1 MAGLLNINLK
11 INGVDTAVA
20 SIEDLEMALSD
31 AKKEL
36 KTLQVGSEPF
46 NTLARDIQ
54 GAESRLK
61 TINKELEGLEPAQ
74 KAEGFVK
81 LGEGIVGAFAV
92 ATTALSA
99 FGVESE
105 DVAQAQLK
113 AQQLITVALGARQ
126 IAEASLQIKIVATT
140 ISQKAQTLAT
150 TAQTAAMRALFTV
163 IAANPIGALVTVL
176 AAAAAAA
183 YAFSQSTDDA
193 AQAQKD
199 LNKAL
204 TEGQKKAKEQTVT
217 LTTLQT
223 ILNDTTATES
233 ARKEALEQVQK
244 ILPSLNGLEL
254 DRADNMD
261 TINTAIQEQIRL
273 IGEQTKAEALRQL
286 IIQKEQELVE
296 KNAESASNY
305 ISYWEEFGN
314 YLKNF
319 GNPITAQFDNVLT
332 SVGNKNKALGRE
344 QDNLNDLYSQYN
356 TILNNVLT
364 NQGKSN
370 EETRKA
376 AEAAK
381 KEQEAIRKRNEARQA
396 AIKAL
401 RDEITSRVTLAEVV
415 KGDLDDPNL
424 IKEIRERINR
434 YQEEI
439 NKLYQPESQVV
450 KEYKDLFVTSFDD
463 IANLFKG
470 GTVNFF
476 TDIQGIFQEL
486 SQNGYTYLDENGN
499 AVKASFEEVS
509 GVLVGILNEAQNEI
523 AKNLREGVIN
533 EEQFGFFQGVIDNYR
548 TLTEEFQKEPRVFGE
563 DTIQKAD
570 ELEKAL
576 FNILGNTQRLY
587 GEFENLGTDIDI
599 TSINAQIDDLN
610 DKWEKGYLGKDKAW
624 YDEALS
630 YLTGLRDGLYEIR
643 EIPAPDV
650 DLTTALDN
658 LETLRE
664 KYIQDFTAILVKRDE
679 YVNGWEKSDEREAA
693 AYKEAE
699 TRVDNII
706 NLQRQLIISNQNL
719 IAVRKAAIDTEGEFL
734 VLQEQAQRAFV
745 SNNRQAIFELLA
757 QQEFFVKKERVF
769 GEQRQLEA
777 NRLFA
782 VLSNL
787 GIDAAQIE
795 GEERIALLQEY
806 YTFLE
811 ERNQTANDNIKK
823 QNQEVYDSLKDNFRQ
838 IGETARTGVDVFRQY
853 IEVQIEQLNAEEKIQ
868 LDKIVGDNEY
878 ANQKRIELAEEY
890 EEKRKALTKKG
901 QIAQLR
907 LTQASALANV
917 ADAITKA
924 LTAGPVI
931 GQILAGITAGIGL
944 AQVGV
949 IQKQIGNVR
958 ALAMGGLLQGP
969 SHASGG
975 IMIGSNVLAE
985 GGEAVINKRTTLEYR
1000 TLLSGLNQSGGNGRP
1015 LISTPYDDTR
1025 LIEALNQS
1033 NRNTPLRAY
1042 VVERDITT
1050 SQEVNKRLNQLSK
1063 F

>member
-20 SIEDLEMALSD
+20 SIEDLETALSD

-54 GAESRLK
+54 GAESKLK

-204 TEGQKKAKEQTVT
+204 TDGQKKAKEQTVT

-223 ILNDTTATES
+223 ILNDTAATENT
-233 ARKEALEQVQK
+233 RKEALIQLQK
-244 ILPSLNGLEL
+244 IIPSLNGLEL
-254 DRADNMD
+254 DRADSID
-261 TINTAIQEQIRL
+261 VINTAIQNQIVL
-273 IGEQTKAEALRQL
+273 IGQQTKAEALRQL

-319 GNPITAQFDNVLT
+319 GNPVTTQFDNVLT
-332 SVGNKNKALGRE
+332 SVGNKNKALGKE
-344 QDNLNDLYSQYN
+344 QDNLNDLYKQYN
-356 TILNNVLT
+356 AILGDVLS
-364 NQGKSN
+364 NQNQSN
-370 EETRKA
+370 EEARKA
-376 AEAAK
+376 AEAAR
-381 KEQEAIRKRNEARQA
+381 KEQEAIRRRNEARQA
-396 AIKAL
+396 AIKSL
-401 RDEITSRVTLAEVV
+401 RDEISSRVVLAEVI
-415 KGDLDDPNL
+415 KNDLDSPEL
-424 IKEIRERINR
+424 VKEIQERINV
-434 YQEEI
+434 YQQEIDKLFKPNEE
-439 NKLYQPESQVV
+439 VV
-450 KEYKDLFVTSFDD
+450 ANFNDLFVTSFDNV
-463 IANLFKG
+463 ANLLKG
-470 GTVNFF
+470 GTANFF
-476 TDIQGIFQEL
+476 TDIQNLFNDL
-486 SQNGYTYLDENGN
+486 SANGFTYLDENGN
-499 AVKASFEEVS
+499 AVVASFEQIS
-509 GVLVGILNEAQNEI
+509 SVLIGTLNSAQNEI
-523 AKNLREGVIN
+523 AKNLREGVIKP
-533 EEQFGFFQGVIDNYR
+533 EEYAFFQGIIDNYR
-548 TLTEEFQKEPRVFGE
+548 TLTQEFQKEPKVFG
-563 DTIQKAD
+563 DNTLQKAD
-570 ELEKAL
+570 ELEKVL
-576 FNILGNTQRLY
+576 FNILGNTQTLFQEIESDGDELFKI
-587 GEFENLGTDIDI
+587 GEIQ
-599 TSINAQIDDLN
+599 AP
-610 DKWEKGYLGKDKAW
+610 
-624 YDEALS
+624 
-630 YLTGLRDGLYEIR
+630 EI
-643 EIPAPDV
+643 
-650 DLTTALDN
+650 DLTTALSN

-664 KYIQDFTAILVKRDE
+664 KYIQDFAAILVKRKE
-679 YVNGWEKSDEREAA
+679 YTKAFSDGEEREAA

-699 TRVDNII
+699 TRIDNII
-706 NLQRQLIISNQNL
+706 NLQRQLILTNQNL
-719 IAVRKAAIDTEGEFL
+719 IQVRKAAVDTEGEFITK
-734 VLQEQAQRAFV
+734 QEQAQYAFLI
-745 SNNRQAIFELLA
+745 NNKEQVFELLKLNNLRIRVDEEYGEGRIKA
-757 QQEFFVKKERVF
+757 AERLNETLKEI
-769 GEQRQLEA
+769 GIDATQLEA
-777 NRLFA
+777 
-782 VLSNL
+782 
-787 GIDAAQIE
+787 
-795 GEERIALLQEY
+795 EERLSLLDLYVIYQ
-806 YTFLE
+806 
-811 ERNQTANDNIKK
+811 KK
-823 QNQEVYDSLKDNFRQ
+823 SLDELKKVQKENNKELYEDLKDNFRQ
-838 IGETARTGVDVFRQY
+838 IGETARTGVDIFRQY
-853 IEVQIEQLNAEEKIQ
+853 LEVQIEQLNAEEKIQ

-878 ANQKRIELAEEY
+878 ANQKRLELQEEY

-917 ADAITKA
+917 ADAVTKA

-931 GQILAGITAGIGL
+931 GQILAAFTAGIGL

-949 IQKQIGNVR
+949 IQKQIGNVKS
-958 ALAMGGLLQGP
+958 LGLGGLLQGP

-975 IMIGSNVLAE
+975 IMLGANVLAE
-985 GGEAVINKRTTLEYR
+985 GGEAVMNKRTTLQYR
-1000 TLLSGLNQSGGNGRP
+1000 SLLSQLNQSGGNGRA

-1025 LIEALNQS
+1025 LIEALNQT
-1033 NRNTPLRAY
+1033 NRNTPIRAY

>member
-20 SIEDLEMALSD
+20 SIEDLETALSD

-54 GAESRLK
+54 GAESKLK

-204 TEGQKKAKEQTVT
+204 TDGQKKAKEQTVT

-223 ILNDTTATES
+223 ILNDTAATENT
-233 ARKEALEQVQK
+233 RKEALIQLQK
-244 ILPSLNGLEL
+244 IIPSLNGLEL
-254 DRADNMD
+254 DRADSID
-261 TINTAIQEQIRL
+261 VINTAIQNQIVL
-273 IGEQTKAEALRQL
+273 IGQQTKAEALRQL

-319 GNPITAQFDNVLT
+319 GNPVTTQFDNVLT
-332 SVGNKNKALGRE
+332 SLGNKNKALGKE
-344 QDNLNDLYSQYN
+344 QDNLNDLYKQYN
-356 TILNNVLT
+356 AILGDVLS
-364 NQGKSN
+364 NQNQSN
-370 EETRKA
+370 EEARKA
-376 AEAAK
+376 AEAAR
-381 KEQEAIRKRNEARQA
+381 KEQEAIRRRNEARQA
-396 AIKAL
+396 AIKSL
-401 RDEITSRVTLAEVV
+401 RDEISSRVVLAEVI
-415 KGDLDDPNL
+415 KNDLDSPEL
-424 IKEIRERINR
+424 VKEIQERINV
-434 YQEEI
+434 YQQEIDKLFKPNEE
-439 NKLYQPESQVV
+439 VV
-450 KEYKDLFVTSFDD
+450 ANFNDLFVTSFDNV
-463 IANLFKG
+463 ANLLKG
-470 GTVNFF
+470 GTANFF
-476 TDIQGIFQEL
+476 TDIQNLFNDL
-486 SQNGYTYLDENGN
+486 SANGFTYLDENGN
-499 AVKASFEEVS
+499 AVVASFEQIS
-509 GVLVGILNEAQNEI
+509 SVLIGTLNSAQNEI
-523 AKNLREGVIN
+523 AKNLREGVIKP
-533 EEQFGFFQGVIDNYR
+533 EEYAFFQGIIDNYR
-548 TLTEEFQKEPRVFGE
+548 TLTQEFQKEPKVFG
-563 DTIQKAD
+563 DNTLQKAD
-570 ELEKAL
+570 ELEKVL
-576 FNILGNTQRLY
+576 FNILGNTQTLFQEIESDGDELFKI
-587 GEFENLGTDIDI
+587 GEIQ
-599 TSINAQIDDLN
+599 AP
-610 DKWEKGYLGKDKAW
+610 
-624 YDEALS
+624 
-630 YLTGLRDGLYEIR
+630 EI
-643 EIPAPDV
+643 
-650 DLTTALDN
+650 DLTTALSN

-664 KYIQDFTAILVKRDE
+664 KYIQDFAAILVKRKE
-679 YVNGWEKSDEREAA
+679 YTKAFSDGEEREAA

-699 TRVDNII
+699 TRIDNII
-706 NLQRQLIISNQNL
+706 NLQRQLILTNQNL
-719 IAVRKAAIDTEGEFL
+719 IQVRKAAVDTEGEFITK
-734 VLQEQAQRAFV
+734 QEQAQYAFLI
-745 SNNRQAIFELLA
+745 NNKEQVFELLKLNNLRIRVDEEYGEGRIKA
-757 QQEFFVKKERVF
+757 AERLNETLKEI
-769 GEQRQLEA
+769 GIDATQLEA
-777 NRLFA
+777 
-782 VLSNL
+782 
-787 GIDAAQIE
+787 
-795 GEERIALLQEY
+795 EERLSLLDLYVIYQ
-806 YTFLE
+806 
-811 ERNQTANDNIKK
+811 KK
-823 QNQEVYDSLKDNFRQ
+823 SLDELKKVQKENNKELYEDLKDNFRQ
-838 IGETARTGVDVFRQY
+838 IGETARTGVDIFRQY
-853 IEVQIEQLNAEEKIQ
+853 LEVQIEQLNAEEKIQ

-878 ANQKRIELAEEY
+878 ANQKRLELQEEY

-917 ADAITKA
+917 ADAVTKA

-931 GQILAGITAGIGL
+931 GQILAAFTAGIGL

-949 IQKQIGNVR
+949 IQKQIGNVKS
-958 ALAMGGLLQGP
+958 LGLGGLLQGP

-975 IMIGSNVLAE
+975 IMLGANVLAE
-985 GGEAVINKRTTLEYR
+985 GGEAVMNKRTTLQYR
-1000 TLLSGLNQSGGNGRP
+1000 SLLSQLNQSGGNGRA

-1025 LIEALNQS
+1025 LIEALNQT
-1033 NRNTPLRAY
+1033 NRNTPIRAY

>member
-20 SIEDLEMALSD
+20 SIEDLETALSD

-54 GAESRLK
+54 GAESKLK

-204 TEGQKKAKEQTVT
+204 TDGQKKAKEQTVT

-223 ILNDTTATES
+223 ILNDTAATENT
-233 ARKEALEQVQK
+233 RKEALIQLQK
-244 ILPSLNGLEL
+244 IIPSLNGLEL
-254 DRADNMD
+254 DRADSID
-261 TINTAIQEQIRL
+261 VINTAIQNQIVL
-273 IGEQTKAEALRQL
+273 IGQQTKAEALRQL

-319 GNPITAQFDNVLT
+319 GNPVTTQFDNVLT
-332 SVGNKNKALGRE
+332 SLGNKNKALGKE
-344 QDNLNDLYSQYN
+344 QDNLNDLYKQYN
-356 TILNNVLT
+356 AILGDVLS
-364 NQGKSN
+364 NQNQSN
-370 EETRKA
+370 EEARKA
-376 AEAAK
+376 AEAAR
-381 KEQEAIRKRNEARQA
+381 KEQEAIRRRNEARQA
-396 AIKAL
+396 AIKSL
-401 RDEITSRVTLAEVV
+401 RDEISSRVVLAEVI
-415 KGDLDDPNL
+415 KNDLDSPEL
-424 IKEIRERINR
+424 VKEIQERINV
-434 YQEEI
+434 YQQEIDKLFKPNEE
-439 NKLYQPESQVV
+439 VV
-450 KEYKDLFVTSFDD
+450 ANFNDLFVTSFDNV
-463 IANLFKG
+463 ANLLKG
-470 GTVNFF
+470 GTANFF
-476 TDIQGIFQEL
+476 TDIQNLFNDL
-486 SQNGYTYLDENGN
+486 SANGFTYLDENGN
-499 AVKASFEEVS
+499 AVVASFEQIS
-509 GVLVGILNEAQNEI
+509 SVLIGTLNSAQNEI
-523 AKNLREGVIN
+523 AKNLREGVIKP
-533 EEQFGFFQGVIDNYR
+533 EEYAFFQGIIDNYR
-548 TLTEEFQKEPRVFGE
+548 TLTQEFQKEPKVFG
-563 DTIQKAD
+563 DNTLQKAD
-570 ELEKAL
+570 ELEKVL
-576 FNILGNTQRLY
+576 FNILGNTQTLFQEIESDGDELFKI
-587 GEFENLGTDIDI
+587 GEIQ
-599 TSINAQIDDLN
+599 AP
-610 DKWEKGYLGKDKAW
+610 
-624 YDEALS
+624 
-630 YLTGLRDGLYEIR
+630 EI
-643 EIPAPDV
+643 
-650 DLTTALDN
+650 DLTTALSN

-664 KYIQDFTAILVKRDE
+664 KYIQDFAAILVKRKE
-679 YVNGWEKSDEREAA
+679 YTKAFSDGEEREAA

-699 TRVDNII
+699 TRIDNII
-706 NLQRQLIISNQNL
+706 NLQRQLILTNQNL
-719 IAVRKAAIDTEGEFL
+719 IQVRKAAVDTEGEFITK
-734 VLQEQAQRAFV
+734 QEQAQYAFLV
-745 SNNRQAIFELLA
+745 NNKEQVFELLKLNNLRIRVDEEYGEGRIKA
-757 QQEFFVKKERVF
+757 AERLNETLKEI
-769 GEQRQLEA
+769 GIDATQLEA
-777 NRLFA
+777 
-782 VLSNL
+782 
-787 GIDAAQIE
+787 
-795 GEERIALLQEY
+795 EERLSLLDLYVIYQ
-806 YTFLE
+806 
-811 ERNQTANDNIKK
+811 KK
-823 QNQEVYDSLKDNFRQ
+823 SLDELKKVQKENNKELYEDLKDNFRQ
-838 IGETARTGVDVFRQY
+838 IGETARTGVDIFRQY
-853 IEVQIEQLNAEEKIQ
+853 LEVQIEQLNAEEKIQ

-878 ANQKRIELAEEY
+878 ANQKRLELQEEY

-917 ADAITKA
+917 ADAVTKA

-931 GQILAGITAGIGL
+931 GQILAAFTAGIGL

-949 IQKQIGNVR
+949 IQKQIGNVKS
-958 ALAMGGLLQGP
+958 LGLGGLLQGP

-975 IMIGSNVLAE
+975 IMLGANVLAE
-985 GGEAVINKRTTLEYR
+985 GGEAVMNKRTTLQYR
-1000 TLLSGLNQSGGNGRP
+1000 SLLSQLNQSGGNGRA

-1025 LIEALNQS
+1025 LIEALNQT
-1033 NRNTPLRAY
+1033 NRNTPIRAY

>member
-20 SIEDLEMALSD
+20 SIEDLETALSD

-46 NTLARDIQ
+46 NTLAKDIQ
-54 GAESRLK
+54 GAESKLK
-61 TINKELEGLEPAQ
+61 TINKELEGLEPQQ

-204 TEGQKKAKEQTVT
+204 TDGQKKAKEQTVT

-223 ILNDTTATES
+223 ILNDTAATENT
-233 ARKEALEQVQK
+233 RKEALIQLQK
-244 ILPSLNGLEL
+244 IIPSLNGLEL
-254 DRADNMD
+254 DRADSID
-261 TINTAIQEQIRL
+261 VINTAIQNQIVL
-273 IGEQTKAEALRQL
+273 IGQQTKAEALRQL

-319 GNPITAQFDNVLT
+319 GNPITTQFDNVLT
-332 SVGNKNKALGRE
+332 SVGNKNKALGKE
-344 QDNLNDLYSQYN
+344 QDNLNDLYKQYN
-356 TILNNVLT
+356 AILGDVLS
-364 NQGKSN
+364 NQNQSN
-370 EETRKA
+370 EEARKA
-376 AEAAK
+376 AEAAR
-381 KEQEAIRKRNEARQA
+381 KEQEAIRRRNEARQA
-396 AIKAL
+396 AIKSL
-401 RDEITSRVTLAEVV
+401 RDEISSRVVLAEVI
-415 KGDLDDPNL
+415 KNDLDSPEL
-424 IKEIRERINR
+424 VKEIQERINV
-434 YQEEI
+434 YQQEIDKLFKPNEE
-439 NKLYQPESQVV
+439 VV
-450 KEYKDLFVTSFDD
+450 ANFNDLFVTSFDNV
-463 IANLFKG
+463 ANLLKG
-470 GTVNFF
+470 GTANFF
-476 TDIQGIFQEL
+476 TDIQNLFNDL
-486 SQNGYTYLDENGN
+486 SANGFTYLDENGN
-499 AVKASFEEVS
+499 AVVASFEQIS
-509 GVLVGILNEAQNEI
+509 SVLIGTLNSAQNEI
-523 AKNLREGVIN
+523 AKNLREGVIKP
-533 EEQFGFFQGVIDNYR
+533 EEYAFFQGIIDNYR
-548 TLTEEFQKEPRVFGE
+548 TLTQEFQKEPKVFG
-563 DTIQKAD
+563 DNTLQKAD
-570 ELEKAL
+570 ELEKVL
-576 FNILGNTQRLY
+576 FNILGNTQTLFQEIESDGDELFKI
-587 GEFENLGTDIDI
+587 GEIQ
-599 TSINAQIDDLN
+599 AP
-610 DKWEKGYLGKDKAW
+610 
-624 YDEALS
+624 
-630 YLTGLRDGLYEIR
+630 EI
-643 EIPAPDV
+643 
-650 DLTTALDN
+650 DLTTALSN

-664 KYIQDFTAILVKRDE
+664 KYIQDFAAILVKRKE
-679 YVNGWEKSDEREAA
+679 YTKAFSDGEEREAA

-699 TRVDNII
+699 TRIDNII
-706 NLQRQLIISNQNL
+706 NLQRQLILTNQNL
-719 IAVRKAAIDTEGEFL
+719 IQVRKAAVDTEGEFITK
-734 VLQEQAQRAFV
+734 QEQAQYAFLI
-745 SNNRQAIFELLA
+745 NNKEQVFELLKLNNLRIRVDEEYGEGRIKA
-757 QQEFFVKKERVF
+757 AERLNETLKEI
-769 GEQRQLEA
+769 GIDATQLEA
-777 NRLFA
+777 
-782 VLSNL
+782 
-787 GIDAAQIE
+787 
-795 GEERIALLQEY
+795 EERLSLLDLYVIYQ
-806 YTFLE
+806 
-811 ERNQTANDNIKK
+811 KK
-823 QNQEVYDSLKDNFRQ
+823 SLDELKKVQKENNKELYEDLKDNFRQ
-838 IGETARTGVDVFRQY
+838 IGETARTGVDIFRQY
-853 IEVQIEQLNAEEKIQ
+853 LEVQIEQLNAEEKIQ

-878 ANQKRIELAEEY
+878 ANQKRLELQEEY

-917 ADAITKA
+917 ADAVTKA

-931 GQILAGITAGIGL
+931 GQILAAFTAGIGL

-949 IQKQIGNVR
+949 IQKQIGNVKS
-958 ALAMGGLLQGP
+958 LGLGGLLQGP

-975 IMIGSNVLAE
+975 IMLGANVLAE
-985 GGEAVINKRTTLEYR
+985 GGEAVMNKRTTLQYR
-1000 TLLSGLNQSGGNGRP
+1000 SLLSQLNQSGGNGRA

-1025 LIEALNQS
+1025 LIEALNQT
-1033 NRNTPLRAY
+1033 NRNTPIRAY